1 MKINKGFIHREII
14 GDHVLVPVGSEN
26 MKLNGVF
33 PMSETAAAI
42 YELYC
47 DGLEE
52 REIVDRLLQ
61 EYEIDRE
68 TLTADVHEFTE
79 KLIEAGIL
87 NIE

>member
-1 MKINKGFIHREII
+1 MPADDF
-14 GDHVLVPVGSEN
+14 VLTPELL
-26 MKLNGVF
+26 LNAYAAGVF

-52 REIVDRLLQ
+52 HEIVDRLLQ